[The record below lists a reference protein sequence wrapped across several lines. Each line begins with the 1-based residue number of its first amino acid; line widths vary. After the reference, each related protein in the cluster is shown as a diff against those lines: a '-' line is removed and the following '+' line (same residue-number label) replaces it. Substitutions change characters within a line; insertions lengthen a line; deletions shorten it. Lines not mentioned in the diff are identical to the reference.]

1 PSKGGPCRGDL
12 QEGPMSNA
20 LTLSDMSPGLVKVV
34 GRAPTSHLGG
44 RAGCGKSARPDLA
57 RGRDGLPPG
66 LLYKP
71 LFTQSYPPPSA
82 HPPPA
87 TALPLVPA
95 LGAGPHG
102 PRCPPGAGLARAYRR
117 RPTPAAGQ
125 PCRPPAGHRP
135 APPGTARTGGWG
147 RAAGA
152 AGAAERCLQA
162 AGAARG
168 GLLGLG
174 LIQTR

>member
-1 PSKGGPCRGDL
+1 MSWSKLPLYRCVCAR
-12 QEGPMSNA
+12 
-20 LTLSDMSPGLVKVV
+20 
-34 GRAPTSHLGG
+34 
-44 RAGCGKSARPDLA
+44 KSSQRPD
-57 RGRDGLPPG
+57 GRREYRKNKATFHAVLPAPVR
-66 LLYKP
+66 
-71 LFTQSYPPPSA
+71 
-82 HPPPA
+82 PPPA
-87 TALPLVPA
+87 TVLPLVPA
-95 LGAGPHG
+95 LGVGPHA

-152 AGAAERCLQA
+152 ARAAERCLKA

-174 LIQTR
+174 LIQTQ